1 MFNLACHRYDSI
13 ISVGAR
19 TTIHREYILRRISF
33 EVRLQLF
40 LYEYLSL
47 SLTLTLWRGRDLLSV
62 ILLCEYG
69 PPSPP
74 CFNKVGALKWYK
86 MTYVRVSIINQYYCL
101 KETILLL

>member
-47 SLTLTLWRGRDLLSV
+47 SLILTLTLSV
-62 ILLCEYG
+62 EG
-69 PPSPP
+69 ERP
-74 CFNKVGALKWYK
+74 
-86 MTYVRVSIINQYYCL
+86 IIGNF
-101 KETILLL
+101 IV